1 MPPDTVPLPIPPPG
15 QAPDSED
22 VKLHRWRDWL
32 RAGVM
37 PALVLLFLLAGLLFR
52 LMADDDAVRQSR
64 LIWAAGLVLLGA
76 PVVWRTLTGAMRG
89 QFAADLVASLA
100 IVAAVILND
109 PLPGLIVVLMQTG
122 GESLD
127 AYAGR
132 RASDAVRALEEAA
145 PRRARRID
153 GDRVTDITVEE
164 ILVDDTLLVRPG
176 ELVPCDAEVV
186 QGRSH
191 VDTSPLTGEPMP
203 HLAEAGTL
211 LLSGSINGES
221 PLTVRAMRPAS
232 ESQYAR
238 IVQLVRSAQESKSPA
253 QRLADRYAVWFTP
266 ITLVVCAIAYLLSGD
281 ATRVLAVL
289 VVATPCPLI
298 LATPVAVIGGIN
310 RAARRLIVLR
320 TGTALEQVGEIDTII
335 FDKTGTVT
343 LGTPHVSNVC
353 VLGEFDEPEL
363 LRLAGAVEHGSG
375 HLLARSLVEHAQ
387 SVGLALPP
395 ASQVH
400 EAPGQGVRGMVDGRM
415 VHVGALTWLGR
426 EAGVSATAYDACVGR
441 KAELRAFIAVDGEPA
456 GVVSYADRTRDG
468 MPQLISELRELGVR
482 RIMLLSGDDPRN
494 VAATAAELGI
504 SEAEGA
510 LLPEDKAATVKS
522 LVDGGAKVAMV
533 GDGTNDAPA
542 LAAATVGIAM
552 AGHGGGIT
560 AEAADVV
567 LLVDDPRQVAD
578 LIHISRRTLRIAR
591 ESIWVGLGLSG
602 GAMIF
607 AAAGLIPPVM
617 GALLQEVIDVAVIVN
632 ALRASSDGRPRNV
645 AVSAVTDA

>member
-1 MPPDTVPLPIPPPG
+1 
-15 QAPDSED
+15 
-22 VKLHRWRDWL
+22 
-32 RAGVM
+32 M
-37 PALVLLFLLAGLLFR
+37 PALALVFLAVGLLFR
-52 LMADDDAVRQSR
+52 LTAGDDAMSRSR
-64 LIWAAGLVLLGA
+64 LTWTAGLVLLGA
-76 PVVWRTLTGAMRG
+76 PVVWRTLIGAIRG

-153 GDRVTDITVEE
+153 GDRLTDITVDE
-164 ILVDDTLLVRPG
+164 IVVDDTLLVRPG

-253 QRLADRYAVWFTP
+253 QRLADRYAIWFTP
-266 ITLVVCAIAYLLSGD
+266 ITLAVCAIAYLISGD

-320 TGTALEQVGEIDTII
+320 TGTALEQVGEVDTII

-343 LGTPHVSNVC
+343 LGTPHVSSVC
-353 VLGEFDEPEL
+353 VLGEFDQSAL
-363 LRLAGAVEHGSG
+363 LRLAGAVEQGSG

-387 SVGLALPP
+387 KEGVSLPP
-395 ASQVH
+395 ATEIH
-400 EAPGQGVRGMVDGRM
+400 ESPGSGVSGTVDGR
-415 VHVGALTWLGR
+415 VIHVGALSWLGR
-426 EAGVSATAYDACVGR
+426 ETGVSATAYDACVG
-441 KAELRAFIAVDGEPA
+441 KEAELRAFIAVDGKPA

-522 LVDGGAKVAMV
+522 LVEGGAKVAMV

-567 LLVDDPRQVAD
+567 LLVDDPRNVAE
-578 LIHISRRTLRIAR
+578 LMRISRRTLRIAR

-632 ALRASSDGRPRNV
+632 ALRASGDGR
-645 AVSAVTDA
+645 STGT